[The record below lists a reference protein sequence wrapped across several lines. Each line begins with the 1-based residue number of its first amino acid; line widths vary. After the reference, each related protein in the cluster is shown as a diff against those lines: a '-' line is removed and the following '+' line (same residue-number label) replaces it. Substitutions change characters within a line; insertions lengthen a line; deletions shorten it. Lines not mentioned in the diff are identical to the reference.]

1 MGSILG
7 TLVVRVVLV
16 GHSQPNMLR
25 RGQGR
30 LVFESRVWPFRPFWS
45 TLRTVLRSTLVP
57 KLPRGSF
64 PSATTY
70 PEPGP
75 ITPSTA
81 IRPRVVSLQVLKVAN
96 SRFVQLSVMPPRSRL
111 FKSGG
116 PRDRCNTNLG
126 PNLRPVNSK
135 AANFLYKCAQNCQ
148 KGVMCVRAES
158 TIRVKAL

>member
-1 MGSILG
+1 MLG

-16 GHSQPNMLR
+16 GHSQPNMVR

-57 KLPRGSF
+57 KPPRGSF

-81 IRPRVVSLQVLKVAN
+81 IRPRVMSLQVLKVAN
-96 SRFVQLSVMPPRSRL
+96 FAFCPNIGNVTTASV
-111 FKSGG
+111 
-116 PRDRCNTNLG
+116 C
-126 PNLRPVNSK
+126 
-135 AANFLYKCAQNCQ
+135 
-148 KGVMCVRAES
+148 
-158 TIRVKAL
+158 